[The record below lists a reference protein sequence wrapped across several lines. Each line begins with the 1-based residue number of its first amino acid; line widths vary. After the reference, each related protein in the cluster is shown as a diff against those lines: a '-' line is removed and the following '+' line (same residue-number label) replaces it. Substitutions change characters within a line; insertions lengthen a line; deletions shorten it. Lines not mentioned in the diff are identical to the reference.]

1 MTHHKLILKAD
12 CPRKILVW
20 SILLLVLLLG
30 CTTVPK
36 QLHITD
42 LDQSF
47 PVDAIIAAATGTSIE
62 FDQLVDELRD
72 VPMVFVG
79 EVHNSAHHHS
89 LQLRLIRALHQR
101 RGRMSVGMEMFD
113 RSYQSVL
120 DVWVKGELEERQF
133 IKQTQWYANWRFNFD
148 LYREILTYLKDNGIP
163 LVGLDLPTYIHSRI
177 RAGGVENLLPADR
190 NWLPDEIPPGDAEH
204 RTFLERTFQQHQ
216 FLTRT
221 TDFEDFYAAQCARDA
236 AMARAI
242 ADHLPKGPM
251 VILVGNGH
259 IHGSSGV
266 PQRARDYSGADY
278 KTIYLAPVAT
288 EMALDSADYIWV
300 TPEVRA
306 HPRMR

>member
-1 MTHHKLILKAD
+1 MTHRKLILKTD
-12 CPRKILVW
+12 HIREILVW

-30 CTTVPK
+30 CSNMPK

-47 PVDAIIAAATGTSIE
+47 PANAIIATATGTSIE

-79 EVHNSAHHHS
+79 EVHNSAHHHC

-113 RSYQSVL
+113 RSYQPVL
-120 DVWVKGELEERQF
+120 DLWVKGELEELQL

-148 LYREILTYLKDNGIP
+148 LYRKVLTYLKDYGIP

-177 RAGGVENLLPADR
+177 RAGGVENLLPVDR

-204 RTFLERTFQQHQ
+204 RAFLERTFQQHQ

-236 AMARAI
+236 AMAHAI
-242 ADHLPKGPM
+242 ADHLHKGPM
-251 VILVGNGH
+251 VILIGNGH
-259 IHGSSGV
+259 IHAGSGV
-266 PQRARDYSGADY
+266 PQRARDITGADY
-278 KTIYLAPVAT
+278 KTIYLAPVAN
-288 EMALDSADYIWV
+288 ELALDSADYIWV

-306 HPRMR
+306 QARMR